1 MLAIDIKM
9 MSIART
15 LKREKNCSKK
25 GFNEENESTVN
36 YVNRTM
42 LPVYKVFWS
51 HWKALTCRPR
61 RRPFHAGLRASDFH
75 GLLHFAIQKKVSMRL
90 QNLKFVEK
98 TFLMSRNRSKLF
110 AEQRFFGS
118 DDLLLDS
125 LKVNKV
131 QESSWAHPRTKNGS
145 RLSVSRQIVA
155 CSRSCQTALWDQK
168 SIN

>member
-1 MLAIDIKM
+1 
-9 MSIART
+9 
-15 LKREKNCSKK
+15 
-25 GFNEENESTVN
+25 
-36 YVNRTM
+36 
-42 LPVYKVFWS
+42 
-51 HWKALTCRPR
+51 
-61 RRPFHAGLRASDFH
+61 
-75 GLLHFAIQKKVSMRL
+75 MRL

-155 CSRSCQTALWDQK
+155 CSRSCQTAL
-168 SIN
+168 